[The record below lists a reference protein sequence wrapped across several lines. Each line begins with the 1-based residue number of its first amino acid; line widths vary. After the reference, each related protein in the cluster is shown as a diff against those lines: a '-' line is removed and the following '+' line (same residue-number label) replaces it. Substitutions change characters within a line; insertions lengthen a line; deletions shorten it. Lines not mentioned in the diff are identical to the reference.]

1 MSKDAKINF
10 RDAPISLD
18 LGSLYIHSKPNI
30 TGYVRLYGHCN
41 SVVVCLSVVSAC
53 LNVVKLLHLTIIR
66 GLNFQAIFMPYRLVG
81 GIMFFCLA
89 ACLSIRQSIRSF
101 VTNLMNTMFWKH
113 RWTAILLQIV
123 ACGLQGK
130 AARRWKWDDG
140 HFSGTVFFS
149 IIPIRSYDWS
159 ELIIT
164 SFILFIKSK

>member
-101 VTNLMNTMFWKH
+101 VTNLMNTMFYFAANCRMWSTGQGRKEMEVR
-113 RWTAILLQIV
+113 RWT
-123 ACGLQGK
+123 
-130 AARRWKWDDG
+130 
-140 HFSGTVFFS
+140 
-149 IIPIRSYDWS
+149 
-159 ELIIT
+159 
-164 SFILFIKSK
+164 LFWHRIF